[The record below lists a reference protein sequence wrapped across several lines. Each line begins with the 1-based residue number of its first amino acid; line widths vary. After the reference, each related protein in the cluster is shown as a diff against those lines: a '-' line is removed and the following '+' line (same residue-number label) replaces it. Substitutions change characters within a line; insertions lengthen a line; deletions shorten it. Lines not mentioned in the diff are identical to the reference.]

1 MGTAAGGAPRPAPRR
16 LGPADLA
23 GRTIDIHAHLGLS
36 IKAYAQ
42 CEYPYCQSIEGLSYR
57 QRASGVDASVVFPFA
72 PDLFFDLPTLVGE
85 GRMVPAAR
93 PLTPAPYVAENRMVF
108 AEVHR
113 FRPDWSDRFLPFVS
127 ADPGRSVGAQV
138 AALRELA
145 AQHPVYGIK
154 ISPVLCQSPL
164 SSLLGEGGA
173 FLDLATELDIP
184 ILLHVT
190 VDPNEEYSQVSEAFR
205 VIDSR
210 PGLRF
215 CLAHCV
221 GLSREYLERADAA
234 PNAWVDTSALKIQ
247 VQAAHEG
254 QSFMAPPAE
263 RFDWD
268 YCDHR
273 VVMQRLMG
281 AFPRT
286 IVWGSDSPAYTYIVR
301 RRQGRDSWMD
311 VQLRGTYEEEK
322 AALDALPPDARL
334 RACST
339 NSLAFLFGGVGGKR
353 GA

>member
-1 MGTAAGGAPRPAPRR
+1 M
-16 LGPADLA
+16 
-23 GRTIDIHAHLGLS
+23 
-36 IKAYAQ
+36 
-42 CEYPYCQSIEGLSYR
+42 
-57 QRASGVDASVVFPFA
+57 VFPFA

-145 AQHPVYGIK
+145 AEHPVYGIK

-339 NSLAFLFGGVGGKR
+339 NSLAFLFGGAGGKR